1 MELTYFIPT
10 SSFEYLAFFHIFW
23 LRLRAGKS
31 PLFVPLATPFSHGLQ
46 CGYITVEED
55 KTENN
60 TFEGEPQ
67 MREESAREN
76 RTKEQKIDVQSLLG
90 GMIEV

>member
-1 MELTYFIPT
+1 MCIYRDLTYFIPT

-31 PLFVPLATPFSHGLQ
+31 PLFVPLATPFSHGLK
-46 CGYITVEED
+46 CGYITLEED
-55 KTENN
+55 KTKNN

-67 MREESAREN
+67 MREESA
-76 RTKEQKIDVQSLLG
+76 KEQKIDVQSLLG